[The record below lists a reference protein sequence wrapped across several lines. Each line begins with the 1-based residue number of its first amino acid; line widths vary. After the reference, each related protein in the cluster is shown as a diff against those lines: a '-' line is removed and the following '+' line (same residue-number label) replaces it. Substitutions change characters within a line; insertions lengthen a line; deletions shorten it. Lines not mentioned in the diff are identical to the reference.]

1 MQKNIPGTTIFPQ
14 RKGGM
19 PPYCHI
25 LGEIHGFWCC
35 ILILGE
41 YSLSWWN
48 LSSSFLPSCWE
59 LFFFSS
65 PKTSKINNIWET
77 HRQNT
82 ADFSTPVPW
91 DSHRPEALLN
101 LWAYSLQDEVG
112 SHQCSR
118 YFPQTK
124 HRNRDFMGFSD
135 QFDEKMRIEAAF
147 FEDIFG
153 RFDHQSSR
161 FSAQWPLPSSHSS
174 RVPKFIYRFVF
185 T

>member
-1 MQKNIPGTTIFPQ
+1 
-14 RKGGM
+14 
-19 PPYCHI
+19 
-25 LGEIHGFWCC
+25 
-35 ILILGE
+35 
-41 YSLSWWN
+41 
-48 LSSSFLPSCWE
+48 
-59 LFFFSS
+59 
-65 PKTSKINNIWET
+65 
-77 HRQNT
+77 
-82 ADFSTPVPW
+82 
-91 DSHRPEALLN
+91 LN

-112 SHQCSR
+112 SHQCSG